1 MANRSQHRLW
11 RWLGTNLCRLLLSV
25 TFVFS
30 GVVKLIDPRGTQYKI
45 EDYAT
50 LFGLGDYL
58 SSLLALV
65 GAVALAMLEFY
76 LGFNLFFSI
85 RRRTT
90 TRLTLALML
99 VLTPLTLVLA
109 LHGGNIDCGCF
120 GDALRLTPWQ
130 TFGKNV
136 VLLLATL
143 VVVPS
148 YRRLTRFI
156 SERNQWMLSLYALIF
171 ALFLAIYNI
180 RTLPVMDFRPYHI
193 GADLPKAIEA
203 EWNGQSDEMRYID
216 FSIQS
221 AEGEDITLQW
231 LGRPGYKFLLVAPFL
246 EQADD
251 SAMDRINALY
261 DYSVQYGYPFLCLTS
276 SMEEAQERW
285 RDQTGGEYPF
295 ALTDGVVLKTMIRSN
310 PGLIL
315 LHDGVV
321 YNKWSVNNLPS
332 ERLLTTPLEQ
342 QTIGQMQ
349 KTGRIR
355 ALYRLLL
362 WFTLPLLLLTLIDRI
377 WVGKKLYRRRQ
388 IHRQINAN
396 T

>member
-11 RWLGTNLCRLLLSV
+11 RWLGANLCRLLLSV

-90 TRLTLALML
+90 TRLALALML
-99 VLTPLTLVLA
+99 LLTPLTLVLA
-109 LHGGNIDCGCF
+109 LHDGNIDCGCF

-203 EWNGQSDEMRYID
+203 EWSGQSDEMRYID

-221 AEGEDITLQW
+221 TEGEDITLQW
-231 LGRPGYKFLLVAPFL
+231 LGQPGYKFLLVAPSL

-276 SMEEAQERW
+276 SMKETQERW
-285 RDQTGGEYPF
+285 LDQTGGEYPF

-310 PGLIL
+310 PGLLL

-332 ERLLTTPLEQ
+332 ERLLTAPLERLP
-342 QTIGQMQ
+342 IGQMQ
-349 KTGRIR
+349 KYGRIR

-388 IHRQINAN
+388 IHRQISANA
-396 T
+396 